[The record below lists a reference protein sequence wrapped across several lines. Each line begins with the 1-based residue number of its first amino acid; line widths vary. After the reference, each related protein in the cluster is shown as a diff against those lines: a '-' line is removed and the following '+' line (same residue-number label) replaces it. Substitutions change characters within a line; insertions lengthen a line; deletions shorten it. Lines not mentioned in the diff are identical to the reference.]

1 VSVPTA
7 VFLMGGQVFWVV
19 VFYVALQ
26 RVWSV
31 GVRQYSA
38 VGA

>member
-1 VSVPTA
+1 MA
-7 VFLMGGQVFWVV
+7 GQAFWIV

-26 RVWSV
+26 RVWRV

>member
-1 VSVPTA
+1 MA
-7 VFLMGGQVFWVV
+7 GQVFWVV

-26 RVWSV
+26 RVWTA